1 MSTAFQE
8 HIDRVVID
16 FLETALVV
24 DDETGLLGEKTAAE
38 QPADAEA
45 EAPAD
50 ASATRLDLELKTPDE
65 DELRQAAQD
74 HPLVAKALI
83 DAFADVGIVCSVLSP
98 EKGDQIEERFLRAAA
113 RADLL
118 VLDWELHKDGGSTA
132 RQLIK
137 AVFDQDAQA
146 ARKRLRVIA
155 IYTGQPGLPDII
167 GEIRTHLGLSED
179 AVSDGG
185 TSLARDNWRIT
196 AFTKNLG
203 EKLRPELEER
213 QVGEVDLPKRLAT
226 EFARLTDGLV
236 PAVTL
241 AALAAIRS
249 DTHRILQ
256 ALHPDLD
263 IGYLGHRVAS
273 AFPEDVQGH
282 LVEMIAAE
290 ITSVLGEHDVG
301 RFADLAV
308 IEEWLAVA
316 RTGEHPLKS
325 GSALTPKWSF
335 DAAEMSKLLDI
346 GLGLDEELGQHKKE
360 GISVETLKKK
370 IRPNAAHLFTNDAAE
385 ADESADIFGL
395 RMAVRTVYSRPRRI
409 LRLGTIVLRDDRYLV
424 CLQPRCDSVRL
435 KPGVPR
441 SFPFLPL
448 KVVGRDDSAPH
459 EFVVQRPDDQELL
472 RLQLSTKPYTL
483 VTVDFICGP
492 NRYVEA
498 AEAGPDAWELK
509 DANDDTLCWVAELK
523 PEFAQR
529 VAVNLAAEIARVG
542 LAESELVRLSR
553 G

>member
-1 MSTAFQE
+1 MTTAFQE
-8 HIDRVVID
+8 HIDRVVVD

-24 DDETGLLGEKTAAE
+24 DDETGLLGEKTT
-38 QPADAEA
+38 ADASGRA
-45 EAPAD
+45 ETETTTV
-50 ASATRLDLELKTPDE
+50 ASATRLDLELTAPDE
-65 DELRQAAQD
+65 DQLRQAAQD

-83 DAFADVGIVCSVLSP
+83 DAFADVGVVCSVLSP

-137 AVFDQDAQA
+137 AVFDQDSNAP
-146 ARKRLRVIA
+146 RKRLRVIA
-155 IYTGQPGLPDII
+155 IYTGQPGLSDII
-167 GEIRTHLGLSED
+167 DEIRTHLGLDEE
-179 AVSDGG
+179 AVADGG
-185 TSLARDNWRIT
+185 MSLARDNWRIT
-196 AFTKNLG
+196 AFAKRLG
-203 EKLRPELEER
+203 EELRPELDDR
-213 QVGEVDLPKRLAT
+213 QIAESDLPKRLAT

-249 DTHRILQ
+249 DTHRVLQ
-256 ALHPDLD
+256 ALPADLD

-273 AFPEDVQGH
+273 PFPEDVQGH

-301 RFADLAV
+301 KSADVAV

-316 RTGEHPLKS
+316 RSDDPPLKC
-325 GSALTPKWSF
+325 GAALTPKRSF
-335 DAAEMSKLLDI
+335 DAGEMTKLLEI

-360 GISVETLKKK
+360 GISVDTLKKK
-370 IRPNAAHLFTNDAAE
+370 IRPKAAHLFTNDAAE
-385 ADESADIFGL
+385 ADESADIFAL
-395 RMAVRTVYSRPRRI
+395 RTAVRTVYSRPRRI

-435 KPGVPR
+435 KPGVAR
-441 SFPFLPL
+441 GYPFLPL
-448 KVVGRDDSAPH
+448 KVVDRDEAAPH
-459 EFVVQRPDDQELL
+459 EFVVQRPDDHELL
-472 RLQLSTKPYTL
+472 RLQLSIKPYTL
-483 VTVDFICGP
+483 VTYDFLGGP
-492 NRYVEA
+492 HRYVEA
-498 AEAGPDAWELK
+498 TEAGPNAWELK
-509 DANDDTLCWVAELK
+509 DASDNPLRWVAELK

-542 LAESELVRLSR
+542 LAESELVRLSK